1 MPSNYNFS
9 PSFNETDNY
18 TFYPNFEEYVTLYR
32 GVIRI
37 WIGDGETTGDPGFL
51 YAEYVDGLVQ
61 RLGYV
66 SDYAEAKSILEDQ
79 GIDLSYS
86 DWVTMLLQ
94 VPTNAT
100 QASAAA
106 AAASVSEKNAE
117 KWATGNTGGTAT
129 STNNAKYY
137 SQQASSSASS
147 ASSSASSALG
157 YKNAA
162 EIANSSAQTAK
173 TNSESA
179 NTAAQ
184 TAKTSAEAAEAGAIT
199 AKEASEAAQA
209 SAEAANT
216 SAITAKNEAIAAKTN
231 SETARDAAVIAR
243 QNSESFSLD
252 SEAWAKGTRNGS
264 AVSSTDPA
272 YQNNAKYYAESSINN
287 ASSAAASASNAAT
300 SEANSLLYKNS
311 AEQAKTDA
319 QAAATSAEQKS
330 AACQIY
336 ANRAVESAD
345 TAETYAVTA
354 ETYADEAHG
363 WAIGNSSGSY
373 SDTNNAKYYS
383 EQAEAAANSI
393 KQAKTETT
401 YKNGNNG
408 TRPPGGPWSASPNPV
423 KGQYVWTKTDI
434 TWSDNSIST
443 IYNVSYVGVD
453 GTGSV
458 NSVNTKV
465 GDVVLYAN
473 DLTLNSSTSET
484 IEDRLEIASIA
495 EIDALFA

>member
-1 MPSNYNFS
+1 MA
-9 PSFNETDNY
+9 DNY
-18 TFYPNFEEYVTLYR
+18 TFYPKFEEYVTLYR

-243 QNSESFSLD
+243 QNSESSSLD

-264 AVSSTDPA
+264 TVSSTDPA
-272 YQNNAKYYAESSINN
+272 YQNNAKYYAELSSNN
-287 ASSAAASASNAAT
+287 ASSAVASASNAAT
-300 SEANSLLYKNS
+300 SEANALSYKNS
-311 AEQAKTDA
+311 AKQSKTDA
-319 QAAATSAEQKS
+319 QTAAIS
-330 AACQIY
+330 AAQDSSAANTY
-336 ANRAVESAD
+336 ANRASSAKD
-345 TAETYAVTA
+345 DAEVAKNNAEAYAN
-354 ETYADEAHG
+354 EAHG

-373 SDTNNAKYYS
+373 SDTNNAKYYAD
-383 EQAEAAANSI
+383 QATVAANSI
-393 KQAKTETT
+393 KSAETETT
-401 YKNGNNG
+401 YQNSGNGSTPPSGG
-408 TRPPGGPWSASPNPV
+408 TWSASPNPIN
-423 KGQYVWTKTDI
+423 GQYIWAKTVI
-434 TWSDNSIST
+434 TWNDDDTST
-443 IYNVSYVGVD
+443 VYNVSYVGAN

-458 NSVNTKV
+458 HSVNTKS